1 MKRLALI
8 ALLLS
13 ACIAPSS
20 GSPTASP
27 RSSTEPPAQIA
38 TAGTSRTVSFSDC
51 DARTIPGSLPAC
63 ELLQAALGHDVFV
76 GVLRRSSAA
85 GFTYE
90 ARAIDLQSGETR
102 VLRQLEETELV
113 IEDVRDAVVLLR
125 ETEDLGG
132 GDAHVSLLR
141 VPWRDPA
148 HAETLDELDLTGLR
162 GGDTWNP
169 WPRAKTNGRDV
180 VWLHAGGLF
189 GPHEIILLGSNG
201 PRRTVV
207 TTDKPAYF
215 DLDDSGRVAVA
226 MFGADRA
233 TQDLNVYDGR
243 SRQLGSRSADAAGYV
258 LSFADTVGWVRGFG
272 MERPP
277 TEVELVPIGGG
288 RSRAARAESG
298 CVVIGA
304 TAREVATVCSSGVR
318 LIDVAGGAI
327 RDGPPGRIA
336 LAFRGGVPWRAAA
349 GLAADPQG
357 LRGGLLPAGPPR
369 RRGGRAAPPAAP
381 PLVLAPPPRGAL
393 LC

>member
-102 VLRQLEETELV
+102 VLRHLEEMELV

-141 VPWRDPA
+141 GPWRDPA
-148 HAETLDELDLTGLR
+148 PAGTLDEIDLTGLR
-162 GGDTWNP
+162 GGRTWNP

-189 GPHEIILLGSNG
+189 GPHEIILLGANG

-226 MFGADRA
+226 TFSADRA
-233 TQDLNVYDGR
+233 KQELQLYDGR
-243 SRQLGSRSADAAGYV
+243 PRQLSSRGADAGGYV
-258 LSFADTVGWVRGFG
+258 VSFADTVGWVRGFG
-272 MERPP
+272 TVRPP
-277 TEVELVPIGGG
+277 TEIELLPVSGG
-288 RSRAARAESG
+288 RSRTARAETG

-304 TAREVATVCSSGVR
+304 TAKDVATVCPRGVR
-318 LIDVAGGAI
+318 LIDVAHGAV
-327 RDGPPGRIA
+327 RDGPAARIV
-336 LAFRGGVPWRAAA
+336 LAFRR
-349 GLAADPQG
+349 
-357 LRGGLLPAGPPR
+357 GLLWRTSADLTTSPEVWR
-369 RRGGRAAPPAAP
+369 VT
-381 PLVLAPPPRGAL
+381 PL
-393 LC
+393 

>member
-1 MKRLALI
+1 MNRLALI
-8 ALLLS
+8 VLLLS
-13 ACIAPSS
+13 ACVAPSS
-20 GSPTASP
+20 GSRTASP
-27 RSSTEPPAQIA
+27 RQSTEPPSQIA
-38 TAGTSRTVSFSDC
+38 SAGTTRTVSFSDC

-63 ELLQAALGHDVFV
+63 ELLQAALDRDVFV

-90 ARAIDLQSGETR
+90 ARAIDLQRGETK

-125 ETEDLGG
+125 QTEDQGG

-148 HAETLDELDLTGLR
+148 QTETLDEIDLTGLQ

-169 WPRAKTNGRDV
+169 WPHARTNGHDV

-189 GPHEIILLGSNG
+189 GPHEIILLGANG

-226 MFGADRA
+226 TLSADRA
-233 TQDLNVYDGR
+233 TQELHLYDGR
-243 SRQLGSRSADAAGYV
+243 SRQLGSRSADVGGYV
-258 LSFADTVGWVRGFG
+258 VSFADTVGWVRGFG
-272 MERPP
+272 MVRPP
-277 TEVELVPIGGG
+277 TEVELLPVGGG

-304 TAREVATVCSSGVR
+304 TIREVATVCSSGVR
-318 LIDVAGGAI
+318 LIDVASGAT

-336 LAFRGGVPWRAAA
+336 LAFRGGVLWRT
-349 GLAADPQG
+349 AAD
-357 LRGGLLPAGPPR
+357 LRVSPEVWRVTLL
-369 RRGGRAAPPAAP
+369 
-381 PLVLAPPPRGAL
+381 
-393 LC
+393 